1 MITCLEKLE
10 RLRSGMRKNGIDL
23 YLIPSADPHL
33 GEYIPGHWKIIPW
46 LTGFTGSAATVVVTS
61 SFAGLWTDSRYFLQA
76 DEQLEGSGIKLMR
89 LSVAHTWQFMEWIA
103 ENISPGTVIG
113 FDGRLFSKSFFDR
126 LKKAVSIQGISFN
139 SESDLI
145 SEIWSD
151 RPPMPVAQ
159 AFDHDVKFCGKT
171 REQKIEEV
179 RSLMRAKNAGYHLL
193 SSNDDI
199 MWLLNIRGNDVD
211 HNPVV
216 ASFAVVGM
224 DQVLFFVDENKI
236 PPRLAA
242 DLDKA
247 GIVMLPY
254 EETAAIIPSLPAGSS
269 ILITPGTVS
278 VSLFNALPP
287 TMNVLEG
294 ISIPTE
300 IKAIKNGVEIE
311 NLRRVMI
318 KDGVAL
324 TKFYFW
330 LENNAGKPGVTEM
343 TIADKLLEFR
353 SLQEHNRG
361 ASFYT
366 IAAIDEHGALP
377 HYQATPGSASAVGK
391 NGILLID
398 SGGQYLDGTTDITR
412 TIALGKPS
420 ARQIKDFTLVL
431 KGTIGLARAHFP
443 EGTRGIQLD
452 ILARKALW
460 EEKIDYGHGTGH
472 GVGFFLNVHEGPQ
485 SISQSAGPGTST
497 VIRPGMLISDEPAV
511 YREGEYGIRIENL
524 ILCAEDGTSSCGKFL
539 KFETMSLCYIDR
551 SLIDPG
557 LMNRE
562 EIEWLNSY
570 HSDVFLKLAPYLS
583 EEERNWLREKTR
595 PVS

>member
-10 RLRSGMRKNGIDL
+10 LLRSGMSKNGIDV
-23 YLIPSADPHL
+23 YIIPSTDPHL
-33 GEYIPGHWKIIPW
+33 EIYSRYWKIIPW

-76 DEQLEGSGIKLMR
+76 EEQLEGSGFKLMR
-89 LSVAHTWQFMEWIA
+89 LTVAHTWQFMEWIA
-103 ENISPGTVIG
+103 ESISPGTVIG
-113 FDGRLFSKSFFDR
+113 FDGRLFSKAFFDR
-126 LKKAVSIQGISFN
+126 LKKTVNIQCISFN

-179 RSLMRAKNAGYHLL
+179 RGLMREKNAGYHLL

-236 PPRLAA
+236 PPGLAA
-242 DLDKA
+242 DLDRS
-247 GIVMLPY
+247 GTVMLPY
-254 EETAAIIPSLPAGSS
+254 EETAAILSGLPSSS
-269 ILITPGTVS
+269 AILITPGTVS
-278 VSLFNALPP
+278 VSLFNALPQ
-287 TMNVLEG
+287 TLNVLEG

-300 IKAIKNGVEIE
+300 LKAIKNGVEID
-311 NLRRVMI
+311 NLRKVMI

-330 LENNAGKPGVTEM
+330 LEKNAGNPGITEM

-353 SLQEHNRG
+353 SMQEYNMG
-361 ASFYT
+361 TSFST
-366 IAAIDEHGALP
+366 IAAFNEHGALP
-377 HYQATPGSASAVGK
+377 HYQATARSASVIGK
-391 NGILLID
+391 KGILLID
-398 SGGQYLDGTTDITR
+398 SGAVSDGTTDITR
-412 TIALGKPS
+412 TIAIGKPS
-420 ARQIKDFTLVL
+420 ARQISDFTLVL

-460 EEKIDYGHGTGH
+460 EGRIDYGHGTGH

-485 SISQSAGPGTST
+485 SISQSAGPGTAT

-511 YREGEYGIRIENL
+511 YREGEYGIRTENL